1 MTHVFLAFVLCFL
14 GNEAAVPAELVGTF
28 SAASGSL
35 DTTFDLDGRVTTRI
49 PGSGDYAHA
58 QAVAI
63 QPDGKIVAAGWS
75 AQLTGAAQMTLV
87 RFNPDGS
94 LDPTFGG
101 DGIVTTPVAGTHAR
115 AFAVAIQPDG
125 KIVAVG
131 DIGPPMGVV
140 RYNPDGSLDTTFDGD
155 GIRTIVIYNNDL
167 AYAVAIQADGKIIV
181 GGYGE
186 APFSPKNLT
195 ASWKKLLPE
204 GHTTDFA
211 LARVNSDGSLDRTFG
226 NEGKVVTNIILG
238 EVMFSL
244 ALQPDGKIVAA
255 GGTVSYEG
263 GGGALV
269 RYNLNGSLDTSFG
282 DNGIVV
288 TDGSSSYNGVAVEPG
303 GGIVVAGGGK
313 GMSAARFK
321 SNGTFDPS
329 FGDAGRALIEFKDH
343 PSIAYSVALQ
353 NDGGIVLAGKTF
365 GGDETGTFDVDFAV
379 ARLTDR
385 GLADLRFGNGGK
397 LTTDFGG
404 TEAAVATAI
413 QRDGRI
419 VAAGYG
425 DQGFTLAR
433 YVGLDPPV
441 RADFD
446 GDGRTDISVFRP
458 SEGNW
463 YLNRSRDNIAV
474 MTWGFGTDIP
484 APADYDGDRRADIAV
499 FRPTASGPTFYIVE
513 SGSGAFVSFAWGV
526 PGDVPV
532 PADYDGDGRDDAAV
546 FRPSE
551 NRWYIR
557 GSRDGYVVQEFGQA
571 GDVPVRGDFDGD
583 GRTDISVYRGGQWWI
598 KFSSAGVSLFNWGF
612 ATDKPVVGDYDGD
625 GTDDIAVYRPSEA
638 NWYIRTVDGRFLP
651 TVHWGAAAD
660 VPVPGDYDGD
670 RRADPAVYRD
680 GIWYTNGSRDGFAV
694 TGWGVATDV
703 PLPSRY

>member
-211 LARVNSDGSLDRTFG
+211 LARLNSDGSLDRTFG

-446 GDGRTDISVFRP
+446 GDGRTDISV
-458 SEGNW
+458 
-463 YLNRSRDNIAV
+463 
-474 MTWGFGTDIP
+474 
-484 APADYDGDRRADIAV
+484 
-499 FRPTASGPTFYIVE
+499 
-513 SGSGAFVSFAWGV
+513 
-526 PGDVPV
+526 
-532 PADYDGDGRDDAAV
+532 
-546 FRPSE
+546 
-551 NRWYIR
+551 
-557 GSRDGYVVQEFGQA
+557 
-571 GDVPVRGDFDGD
+571 
-583 GRTDISVYRGGQWWI
+583 YRGGQWWI

-670 RRADPAVYRD
+670 RKADPAVYRN
-680 GIWYTNGSRDGFAV
+680 GIWYTNGSTVGFAV

-703 PLPSRY
+703 PLPAKY